1 MHLQHLFLSV
11 IAVAAL
17 VLSACSGGPDDPSGG
32 SAGFTLQRVFSGLP
46 AFSSPVAMFQA
57 PRDSRRWF
65 VVEQGGQVRVF
76 ANSPAVA
83 ATTVFVDIADRVN
96 FGGESGLL
104 GMAIHP
110 DFPADPRVYL
120 FYSFLNA
127 GPASRL
133 SEFSTRNGGLTLD
146 PASERVILTIVNPE
160 TNHNGGGIAFGPD
173 GFLYAGIGDGGG
185 ENDQHGTIGN
195 AQSLTTLHGKMLRI
209 DVNGSTDAFLYRIP
223 LSNPFAGNTFCGS
236 DGTGTAACPEIF
248 AFGLRNP
255 WRWSF
260 DRLTRQLWVAD
271 VGQSALEEVNRV
283 TLNGNYGWRCFEGTR
298 DTGLACGSQ
307 PDRLPPVAQYGR
319 AAGASITGGYVYR
332 GSAVPNL
339 AGRYVFGD
347 FISGRIF
354 DIPDAT
360 QPTLTLTTGFASGLS
375 IASFAEG
382 NDGELYVVDYG
393 GAIYRISP

>member
-96 FGGESGLL
+96 FGGERGLL

-110 DFPADPRVYL
+110 DFPADPRVFL
-120 FYSFLNA
+120 FYSLRNTLT
-127 GPASRL
+127 SRL
-133 SEFSTRNGGLTLD
+133 SEFSTRDGGLTLD

-160 TNHNGGGIAFGPD
+160 ANHHGGGIAFGPD

-185 ENDQHGTIGN
+185 SNDQHGTIGN
-195 AQSLTTLHGKMLRI
+195 AQSLTTLHGKMVRI
-209 DVNGSTDAFLYRIP
+209 DVNGTSGAFLYRIP
-223 LSNPFAGNTFCGS
+223 AGNPFAVNALCGVN
-236 DGTGTAACPEIF
+236 GTGTQNCPEIF

-260 DRLTRQLWVAD
+260 DRLTEQLWVAD
-271 VGQSALEEVNRV
+271 VGQDAIEEVNRLA
-283 TLNGNYGWRCFEGTR
+283 LNGNYGWRCFEGTR
-298 DTGLACGSQ
+298 DTGLACGSR
-307 PDRLPPVAQYGR
+307 PNRLAPVAQYGR
-319 AAGASITGGYVYR
+319 DVGTSITGGYVYR
-332 GSAVPNL
+332 GAAIPNL

-354 DIPDAT
+354 DISEST
-360 QPTLTLTTGFASGLS
+360 QPTLTITNGLASGLS
-375 IASFAEG
+375 ISSFAQA

-393 GAIYRISP
+393 GEIYRISP